1 MLRTNLAGS
10 LLLLFIFVFTHSI
23 VRPQSVSFKPKSDY
37 KLIVTPGFVEA
48 KNYYLLT
55 LLSATPEVNALL
67 LSDEVLTRIGQ
78 NKRDTLSGSIRSC
91 GKDKACLMSKMQF
104 TAEEIKVIGERL
116 GSLYKS
122 GNALDRLVKTQLIPS
137 GTYVL
142 FQNLPPNEML
152 IRAWEQDAMGL
163 NFAISV
169 YAGGTKPN
177 YPNIDSIS
185 LPSKDIK
192 DSTLFTATLT
202 SLIYNTAGM
211 IADKFE
217 KSNLFFSVPLEFAL
231 RFIEMNERNQA
242 ADFEPMEKGENKKA
256 YEAIARIQWNKYPYS
271 VILIPGAGPDD
282 PEMMLSA
289 EGMIRCQLA
298 AIQYKKGLAPFIIT
312 SGGKVHPYK
321 TKFCEATEMKRYLVN
336 ELQVPESAV
345 IIDPHARHTTTNM
358 RNAARLIF
366 RYKIPFDK
374 AGITC
379 TTRGQSFSIGSS
391 LAARCMKELGHVP
404 FKTGKRLS
412 ETLVEF
418 YPLIEALHIDPTEP
432 MDP

>member
-1 MLRTNLAGS
+1 MLRTYPAGS
-10 LLLLFIFVFTHSI
+10 FLLFLALVFTHSM
-23 VRPQSVSFKPKSDY
+23 VHSQSVALQPKSDY
-37 KLIVTPGFVEA
+37 KLVTAPGFVES

-55 LLSATPEVNALL
+55 LLSATPELSSL
-67 LSDEVLTRIGQ
+67 FLSDEVLKTIGH
-78 NKRDTLSGSIRSC
+78 NKRDTLLGSIRAC
-91 GKDKACLMSKMQF
+91 GKDKACLLSKMQF
-104 TAEEIKVIGERL
+104 TNEEIKAIGERL
-116 GSLYKS
+116 GSLYKP

-137 GTYVL
+137 GTYVS
-142 FQNLPPNEML
+142 FQNLPPKEML
-152 IRAWEQDAMGL
+152 IKAWEQDAMGV

-169 YAGGTKPN
+169 YAGGAKPN

-185 LPSKDIK
+185 LPAKDKK
-192 DSTLFTATLT
+192 DSTLFTA
-202 SLIYNTAGM
+202 SHANLIYNTAGM

-256 YEAIARIQWNKYPYS
+256 YEAVAKVQWSKYPYS
-271 VILIPGAGPDD
+271 VIVIPGAGPDD

-289 EGMIRCQLA
+289 EAMIRCQLA
-298 AIQYKKGLAPFIIT
+298 ATQYKKGLAPFIIT

-321 TKFCEATEMKRYLVN
+321 TKFCEATEMKRYLIN
-336 ELQVPESAV
+336 ELQVPEAAV

-379 TTRGQSFSIGSS
+379 TTRGQSFSIGGA

-404 FKTGKRLS
+404 YKAGKRLS